1 MTTPKPPHDHHPH
14 DHHHATGHA
23 HAHAPTRGEGAV
35 PLDPFTFGAEQQ
47 CFGCGPNNPR
57 GMRLRFER
65 DGDSVVT
72 RFTPPRGWE
81 GPPGVFHGGL
91 QSTLADEVA
100 GWALVGLLG
109 RMGFTTSLNV
119 RFLRPVRVEVE
130 VEARATVGTRNGNI
144 VALDVKLK
152 QLGRT
157 AMMGTVTFMLPDVEK
172 AGTYLG
178 APLPESWEH
187 LFTER

>member
-1 MTTPKPPHDHHPH
+1 MSSPKPLHDHHPH
-14 DHHHATGHA
+14 DHRHDHGHA
-23 HAHAPTRGEGAV
+23 HAHAPGERDAPT
-35 PLDPFTFGAEQQ
+35 PLDPLTFGSTQR
-47 CFGCGPNNPR
+47 CFGCGPNNPL
-57 GMRLRFER
+57 GMKLRFER
-65 DGDSVVT
+65 HGDTVVT
-72 RFTPPRGWE
+72 RFTPPKGFE

-119 RFLRPVRVEVE
+119 RFLRPVRIETE
-130 VEARATVGTRNGNI
+130 VEARASVGAHKGNI
-144 VALDVKLK
+144 VTLDVKLT
-152 QLGRT
+152 QGGRT

-172 AGTYLG
+172 ASTYLG
-178 APLPESWEH
+178 ERLPPEWEH